1 MQDHQPIV
9 YCIGAL
15 NRLAEM
21 PSEFKR
27 PGRWDAIYSLSM
39 PDEDQLIAQFKLHL
53 SRYDK
58 QYNDEAAIDPY
69 QLRLLA
75 SRAINFVAAEVKQ
88 VVDDVVTEILV
99 ADIDAPVNIDIDRVI
114 AHAKA
119 FPRQYKRD
127 GDDILKISQQ
137 ADKFC
142 TPAGGAPKVLEEENV
157 DIWI

>member
-21 PSEFKR
+21 PAEFKR

-39 PDEDQLIAQFKLHL
+39 PDEHQLVAQFKLHL

-58 QYNDEAAIDPY
+58 SYKDETAIPPY
-69 QLRLLA
+69 KLRLLA

-88 VVDDVVTEILV
+88 VVDDVVTEMLV
-99 ADIDAPVNIDIDRVI
+99 TDIDAPVNIDIDRVI

-142 TPAGGAPKVLEEENV
+142 TPAGGAEEVLEEENV
-157 DIWI
+157 DIW